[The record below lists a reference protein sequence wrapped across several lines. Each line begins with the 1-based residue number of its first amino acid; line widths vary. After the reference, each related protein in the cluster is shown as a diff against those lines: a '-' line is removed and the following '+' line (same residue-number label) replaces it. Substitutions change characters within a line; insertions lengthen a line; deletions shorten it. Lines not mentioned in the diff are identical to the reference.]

1 MSTTFSDGASQLLNA
16 SPAKLFNELIS
27 QNRRE
32 ESLSQIVSSIYDHS
46 NVIDDAI
53 QDENRNP
60 YVRDTGAQTL
70 GIQKV
75 VPCPD
80 IPEAPASPCNIL
92 HRKPISFE
100 SKLYL
105 ESPLTECDVD
115 YLLKNQNAE
124 VHRMWSSGQQGYW
137 LPAPQVTT
145 SPIPEKR
152 ESRLLSTSCKAS
164 SRKPKLSDQIG
175 TGRMRREE
183 VKARHGRLRKGY
195 GYHQWLGPGAM

>member
-1 MSTTFSDGASQLLNA
+1 MHRPWGYRRSFPVPTF
-16 SPAKLFNELIS
+16 
-27 QNRRE
+27 RRFLPHHATYCE
-32 ESLSQIVSSIYDHS
+32 
-46 NVIDDAI
+46 AI
-53 QDENRNP
+53 N
-60 YVRDTGAQTL
+60 
-70 GIQKV
+70 
-75 VPCPD
+75 
-80 IPEAPASPCNIL
+80 
-92 HRKPISFE
+92 FE

-124 VHRMWSSGQQGYW
+124 VHRMWSSGQNGYW
-137 LPAPQVTT
+137 LPASPVMT
-145 SPIPEKR
+145 SPRPEQR
-152 ESRLLSTSCKAS
+152 ESRLFSTSRQTS